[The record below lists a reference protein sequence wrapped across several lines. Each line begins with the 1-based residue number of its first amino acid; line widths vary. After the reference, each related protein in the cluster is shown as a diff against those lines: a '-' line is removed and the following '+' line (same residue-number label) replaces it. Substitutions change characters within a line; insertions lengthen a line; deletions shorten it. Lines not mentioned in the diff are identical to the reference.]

1 MRPYEAAFIEAPE
14 PRWGEASSYMDAMH
28 SLCVEC
34 HEREAMKDPEEHPE
48 DLNRCM
54 TCHDVDWREDV
65 KQLMPRREA
74 DNRLVGVPASSS
86 TPSGR

>member
-1 MRPYEAAFIEAPE
+1 MQA
-14 PRWGEASSYMDAMH
+14 
-28 SLCVEC
+28 
-34 HEREAMKDPEEHPE
+34 PEEHPE

-74 DNRLVGVPASSS
+74 NNRLVGVPASSS
-86 TPSGR
+86 APSGR